1 MQKIFCDLCGKELE
15 KTFGEV
21 LTHLD
26 EPNGFENK
34 KRALRVIVCIE
45 ANEYKGDGSS
55 TSKLYKLSDTKELC
69 AECGKK
75 LKTKIKSTIEEF
87 LQGADKNEK
96 DTHVI

>member
-15 KTFGEV
+15 KTFGEL

-34 KRALRVIVCIE
+34 KRVLRVIVYME
-45 ANEYKGDGSS
+45 ANEYKGDDSS
-55 TSKLYKLSDTKELC
+55 ISKLYKLSDTKELC

-75 LKTKIKSTIEEF
+75 LKTKIESTIEDF
-87 LQGADKNEK
+87 LQGADRK
-96 DTHVI
+96 